1 MDDSPAD
8 NESASYTTIRDT
20 VRHAENRALD
30 TADGSISE
38 SRWSEKRGRL
48 RRVDGTERE
57 MALGIRAEEK
67 AAWGRMSTT
76 RASGLASQAGRSAG
90 AMAGKGAR
98 AMGVNREKVV
108 DYLYILHLYYPR

>member
-1 MDDSPAD
+1 MLDDSPAD
-8 NESASYTTIRDT
+8 NESASYTTIRDA

-30 TADGSISE
+30 MADGSIAD

-57 MALGIRAEEK
+57 MARGIRADEK

-76 RASGLASQAGRSAG
+76 RAAGSASQAGRSAG
-90 AMAGKGAR
+90 EMAVKG
-98 AMGVNREKVV
+98 AMGVSREKVV
-108 DYLYILHLYYPR
+108 DYYYVSTTFVL